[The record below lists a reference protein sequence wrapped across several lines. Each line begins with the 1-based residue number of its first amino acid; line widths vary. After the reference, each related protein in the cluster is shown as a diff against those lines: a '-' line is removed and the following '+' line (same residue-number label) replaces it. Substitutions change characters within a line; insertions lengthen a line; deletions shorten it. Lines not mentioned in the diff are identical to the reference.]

1 MKSVKEVSQLSGV
14 SVRTLHYY
22 DEIDLL
28 KPSVVAENGYRYYN
42 RDAVVRLQE
51 ILLYREL
58 DFPLKKIKEIVGQ
71 PGYDKVQ
78 ALRDQI
84 KLLELKKSRLEAV
97 IAHAKALQMEEEE
110 MSFEAFDQKAVKA
123 FQEEAQARWDQ
134 TEAYEKT
141 EAILQSNP
149 EITGIIC
156 GNDTMA
162 CGAVQ
167 ACLDAGRNDI
177 KIIGLDGSD
186 EANAYIKSGDMVG
199 TALQQIALITEMA
212 VEQAD
217 AYLNGT
223 APEEEKQLVPCVAIT
238 ADNTDCLNA
247 FVYTEPE
254 AK

>member
-78 ALRDQI
+78 ALRNQI

-110 MSFEAFDQKAVKA
+110 MSFEAFDQKAMEE
-123 FQEEAQARWDQ
+123 FQEEAQAWGQ
-134 TEAYEKT
+134 TEAYQVFVAKGEESFPEVTKEMT
-141 EAILQSNP
+141 AIMSTFGQLKESNP
-149 EITGIIC
+149 DD
-156 GNDTMA
+156 NS
-162 CGAVQ
+162 VQ
-167 ACLDAGRNDI
+167 EQVKVLQDYISQHFYPCDQTVLAGL
-177 KIIGLDGSD
+177 GLMYQTDNCFSSFIDKVGGS
-186 EANAYIKSGDMVG
+186 G
-199 TALQQIALITEMA
+199 TAVFLAEDICIYCQ
-212 VEQAD
+212 
-217 AYLNGT
+217 
-223 APEEEKQLVPCVAIT
+223 
-238 ADNTDCLNA
+238 
-247 FVYTEPE
+247 
-254 AK
+254 

>member
-71 PGYDKVQ
+71 AGYDKVQ
-78 ALRDQI
+78 ALKDQI

-110 MSFEAFDQKAVKA
+110 MSFEAFDQKAMEE
-123 FQEEAQARWDQ
+123 FQEEAQARWGQ
-134 TEAYEKT
+134 TEAYQAFAAKGEESFPEVTKELAAIMST
-141 EAILQSNP
+141 FGQLKESNPDDNSVQEQVKVLQDYISQHFYPCDQTVLAGLGQMYQTDNRFSSFIDQVGGSGTAVFLAEAIRLYCQ
-149 EITGIIC
+149 
-156 GNDTMA
+156 
-162 CGAVQ
+162 
-167 ACLDAGRNDI
+167 
-177 KIIGLDGSD
+177 
-186 EANAYIKSGDMVG
+186 
-199 TALQQIALITEMA
+199 
-212 VEQAD
+212 
-217 AYLNGT
+217 
-223 APEEEKQLVPCVAIT
+223 
-238 ADNTDCLNA
+238 
-247 FVYTEPE
+247 
-254 AK
+254 

>member
-58 DFPLKKIKEIVGQ
+58 DFPLKKINEIVGQ

-123 FQEEAQARWDQ
+123 FQEEAQARWGQ
-134 TEAYEKT
+134 TEAYQAFAARLRKRSPSLK
-141 EAILQSNP
+141 LQ
-149 EITGIIC
+149 
-156 GNDTMA
+156 
-162 CGAVQ
+162 
-167 ACLDAGRNDI
+167 RR
-177 KIIGLDGSD
+177 
-186 EANAYIKSGDMVG
+186 
-199 TALQQIALITEMA
+199 
-212 VEQAD
+212 
-217 AYLNGT
+217 
-223 APEEEKQLVPCVAIT
+223 
-238 ADNTDCLNA
+238 
-247 FVYTEPE
+247 
-254 AK
+254 

>member
-110 MSFEAFDQKAVKA
+110 MSFEAFDQKLWKP
-123 FQEEAQARWDQ
+123 FR
-134 TEAYEKT
+134 KK
-141 EAILQSNP
+141 L
-149 EITGIIC
+149 
-156 GNDTMA
+156 
-162 CGAVQ
+162 
-167 ACLDAGRNDI
+167 R
-177 KIIGLDGSD
+177 LDGVRQKL
-186 EANAYIKSGDMVG
+186 IKLLRIRKRSPSLK
-199 TALQQIALITEMA
+199 LQ
-212 VEQAD
+212 
-217 AYLNGT
+217 
-223 APEEEKQLVPCVAIT
+223 KR
-238 ADNTDCLNA
+238 
-247 FVYTEPE
+247 
-254 AK
+254 

>member
-84 KLLELKKSRLEAV
+84 KLLELKKSR
-97 IAHAKALQMEEEE
+97 
-110 MSFEAFDQKAVKA
+110 
-123 FQEEAQARWDQ
+123 
-134 TEAYEKT
+134 
-141 EAILQSNP
+141 
-149 EITGIIC
+149 
-156 GNDTMA
+156 
-162 CGAVQ
+162 
-167 ACLDAGRNDI
+167 
-177 KIIGLDGSD
+177 
-186 EANAYIKSGDMVG
+186 
-199 TALQQIALITEMA
+199 
-212 VEQAD
+212 
-217 AYLNGT
+217 
-223 APEEEKQLVPCVAIT
+223 
-238 ADNTDCLNA
+238 
-247 FVYTEPE
+247 
-254 AK
+254 

>member
-71 PGYDKVQ
+71 AGYDKVQ
-78 ALRDQI
+78 ALKDQI

-110 MSFEAFDQKAVKA
+110 MSFEAFDQKAVEA
-123 FQEEAQARWDQ
+123 FQQEAQARWGADRS
-134 TEAYEKT
+134 
-141 EAILQSNP
+141 LSSF
-149 EITGIIC
+149 C
-156 GNDTMA
+156 G
-162 CGAVQ
+162 
-167 ACLDAGRNDI
+167 
-177 KIIGLDGSD
+177 
-186 EANAYIKSGDMVG
+186 
-199 TALQQIALITEMA
+199 
-212 VEQAD
+212 
-217 AYLNGT
+217 
-223 APEEEKQLVPCVAIT
+223 
-238 ADNTDCLNA
+238 
-247 FVYTEPE
+247 
-254 AK
+254 

>member
-42 RDAVVRLQE
+42 RDAQE

-84 KLLELKKSRLEAV
+84 KLLELKRSRLEAV

-110 MSFEAFDQKAVKA
+110 MSFEAFDQKAMEE
-123 FQEEAQARWDQ
+123 FQQ
-134 TEAYEKT
+134 
-141 EAILQSNP
+141 
-149 EITGIIC
+149 
-156 GNDTMA
+156 
-162 CGAVQ
+162 
-167 ACLDAGRNDI
+167 
-177 KIIGLDGSD
+177 
-186 EANAYIKSGDMVG
+186 
-199 TALQQIALITEMA
+199 
-212 VEQAD
+212 
-217 AYLNGT
+217 
-223 APEEEKQLVPCVAIT
+223 
-238 ADNTDCLNA
+238 
-247 FVYTEPE
+247 
-254 AK
+254 

>member
-78 ALRDQI
+78 ALKDQI
-84 KLLELKKSRLEAV
+84 KRLEAV

-110 MSFEAFDQKAVKA
+110 MSFEAFDQKAMEE
-123 FQEEAQARWDQ
+123 FQQEAQVRWGQ
-134 TEAYEKT
+134 TEAYQAFAAKGEESFPEVTKEMT
-141 EAILQSNP
+141 TIMSTFGQLKEYNPGDDSVQKQVKALQDYISQHFYPCDQTVLAGLGQMYQTDNRFSNFIDKVGGAGTAAFLAEAIRIYCQ
-149 EITGIIC
+149 
-156 GNDTMA
+156 
-162 CGAVQ
+162 
-167 ACLDAGRNDI
+167 
-177 KIIGLDGSD
+177 
-186 EANAYIKSGDMVG
+186 
-199 TALQQIALITEMA
+199 
-212 VEQAD
+212 
-217 AYLNGT
+217 
-223 APEEEKQLVPCVAIT
+223 
-238 ADNTDCLNA
+238 
-247 FVYTEPE
+247 
-254 AK
+254 

>member
-84 KLLELKKSRLEAV
+84 KLLELKRSRLEAV
-97 IAHAKALQMEEEE
+97 IAHPSDRRHDFAGCAE
-110 MSFEAFDQKAVKA
+110 SGSTF
-123 FQEEAQARWDQ
+123 FQRRS
-134 TEAYEKT
+134 
-141 EAILQSNP
+141 LS
-149 EITGIIC
+149 
-156 GNDTMA
+156 
-162 CGAVQ
+162 
-167 ACLDAGRNDI
+167 GR
-177 KIIGLDGSD
+177 S
-186 EANAYIKSGDMVG
+186 SG
-199 TALQQIALITEMA
+199 
-212 VEQAD
+212 
-217 AYLNGT
+217 
-223 APEEEKQLVPCVAIT
+223 
-238 ADNTDCLNA
+238 
-247 FVYTEPE
+247 
-254 AK
+254 

>member
-110 MSFEAFDQKAVKA
+110 MSFEAFDQKAVKV
-123 FQEEAQARWDQ
+123 FQEEAQARWGQ
-134 TEAYEKT
+134 TEAYQAFAAKGE
-141 EAILQSNP
+141 ESFHPHVPFALDQECESVR
-149 EITGIIC
+149 EIQPRGQQGMQLGIEDFAPGIGNFTLRSHNLPLFRPIQC
-156 GNDTMA
+156 GT
-162 CGAVQ
+162 
-167 ACLDAGRNDI
+167 
-177 KIIGLDGSD
+177 
-186 EANAYIKSGDMVG
+186 
-199 TALQQIALITEMA
+199 
-212 VEQAD
+212 
-217 AYLNGT
+217 T
-223 APEEEKQLVPCVAIT
+223 APVPARGT
-238 ADNTDCLNA
+238 R
-247 FVYTEPE
+247 P
-254 AK
+254 